1 MRRILKLGAAALAA
15 LVATLVAAHLVFA
28 TLVKPVPEHP
38 FWNGAA
44 GPRVIAHRGGRGLA
58 PENTLYAF
66 RKSAGLGVDVLEMD
80 IRQTADGVLVV
91 LHDETV
97 DRTTDGSGPVAALTL
112 ARLRE
117 LDAGYRWS
125 PDGGRTHPHR
135 GQGLTV
141 PTLKE
146 VFEVLP
152 QARMNVEMKT
162 RDASLARPL
171 CDLIRAHLMEQR
183 VAVASFG
190 QEAMDAF
197 RSACP
202 GVATAATAEETRHL
216 FRLAMLFL
224 EPLFEP
230 RAEVLQVPE
239 RLGGFEVLTP
249 RFVSAAR
256 RLNLRIE
263 VWTISEP
270 QDMQRLMAV
279 PVDGIMTDYPDR
291 MLALVA
297 RPTVSR

>member
-1 MRRILKLGAAALAA
+1 MRRVLKLGLAALAA
-15 LVATLVAAHLVFA
+15 LLATLVAAHLVFA
-28 TLVKPVPEHP
+28 TLVRPVPEHP

-66 RKSAGLGVDVLEMD
+66 RKSSALGVDVLEMD
-80 IRQTADGVLVV
+80 IRQTADGALVV

-97 DRTTDGSGPVAALTL
+97 DRTTDGSGSVAALTL
-112 ARLRE
+112 VDLRR

-135 GQGLTV
+135 GQALTV
-141 PTLKE
+141 PTLQE
-146 VFEVLP
+146 VFEALP
-152 QARMNVEMKT
+152 GARMNVEMKT
-162 RDASLARPL
+162 RGTALAGPL
-171 CDLIRAHLMEQR
+171 CDLIRAHRMEQR

-190 QEAMDAF
+190 QEARDAF
-197 RSACP
+197 RAACP
-202 GVATAATAEETRHL
+202 GVATAATAEETRSL
-216 FRLAMLFL
+216 FRLAMAFL

-256 RLNLRIE
+256 RLNLKIE

-270 QDMQRLMAV
+270 EDMKRLIAV
-279 PVDGIMTDYPDR
+279 PVDGIMTDHPDR
-291 MLALVA
+291 MLALLGRA
-297 RPTVSR
+297 RAPR